1 MNYKKIIS
9 LITLLLSDILIL
21 IITYLIAYLLRAY
34 LLPIIFPWLVP
45 ILPFQIFIS
54 RFYLVLPYLLIFAYE
69 GLYTRRFD
77 FWEETRRLYK
87 SNLIATAII
96 MIILYITRGFVVSR
110 LIILLVCLLNF
121 ILLPLHRFVIKKIL
135 LKLQFWSKNLLVI
148 SAKETYQTLINL
160 LRHHTTLGYQPTT
173 FIEAHQI
180 SNSDID
186 LVLRKEKIDSIIVSG
201 SDLMQTELLKIYEQA
216 EGKIEDFFVI
226 PELSQLQTVGID
238 VEQWESLLVMKFR
251 YNLLRRESQ
260 IVKRIIDLTLASL
273 LFIIA
278 MPFFLLIAI
287 MIKVSSQGPIL
298 FIQNRL
304 GKNKKVFSCYKFR
317 TMYLDADKRLD
328 KILYSYPELKME
340 WQKYMKISN
349 DPRVTPIG
357 RFLRRT
363 SLDELPQLW
372 NVIKNEMSLVGPRPY
387 LIREV
392 EELQEAMDIICR
404 VKPGLTGLWQVSG
417 RSDLSFEERMRLDE
431 HYVKN
436 WTIWMDLVILIK
448 TIKVVIKAQGAY

>member
-21 IITYLIAYLLRAY
+21 IVTYLIGYLLRAY

-96 MIILYITRGFVVSR
+96 MIILYITRGFIVSR

-148 SAKETYQTLINL
+148 SAKETYQKLIDHL
-160 LRHHTTLGYQPTT
+160 QRHTTLGYQPTA

-180 SNSDID
+180 SSSNID
-186 LVLRKEKIDSIIVSG
+186 LVLRKEKIDSIIISG
-201 SDLMQTELLKIYEQA
+201 SDLKQTELLKIYEQA

-273 LFIIA
+273 LLIIA

-287 MIKVSSQGPIL
+287 LIKVSSQEPVL

-328 KILYSYPELKME
+328 KILFSSPELKME
-340 WQKYMKISN
+340 WQKHMKISN

-357 RFLRRT
+357 KFLRRT

-387 LIREV
+387 LIKEV
-392 EELQEAMDIICR
+392 EESQKAMDIICR

-448 TIKVVIKAQGAY
+448 TIKAVIKAQGAY